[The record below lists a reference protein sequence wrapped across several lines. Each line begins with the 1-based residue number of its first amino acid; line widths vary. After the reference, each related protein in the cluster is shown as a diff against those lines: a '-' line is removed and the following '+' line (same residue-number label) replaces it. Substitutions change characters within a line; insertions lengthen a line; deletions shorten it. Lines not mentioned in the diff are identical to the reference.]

1 LTTLSQIGFF
11 SLSVKAKKWPPLSM
25 AEKPW
30 PHWNDITATTGTES
44 RQLSMAEKPWPH
56 WNYDS
61 LFLAA
66 AERESV
72 PLLTL
77 DKILHDRV
85 KETRDV
91 RLVRLDKDRGTIRPA
106 PGG

>member
-1 LTTLSQIGFF
+1 
-11 SLSVKAKKWPPLSM
+11 M
-25 AEKPW
+25 A
-30 PHWNDITATTGTES
+30 A
-44 RQLSMAEKPWPH
+44 LSMAEKPWPH